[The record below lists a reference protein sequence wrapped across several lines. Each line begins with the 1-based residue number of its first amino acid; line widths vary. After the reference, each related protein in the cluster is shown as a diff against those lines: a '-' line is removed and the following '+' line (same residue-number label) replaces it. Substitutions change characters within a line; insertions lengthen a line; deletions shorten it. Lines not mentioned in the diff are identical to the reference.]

1 MSRDWIRDQQWKLTP
16 LVRASISGNLEIM
29 QLLIEAGADV
39 NGVDEWGDTPLMATV
54 EFRHIEAAILLLEN
68 GADIDATKPNG
79 TTALM
84 IAARNEDLMSTDLLL
99 RKGADPKIGLGSGD
113 TALSL
118 AAWNGNKEIVRLL
131 IEYGAIPDN
140 LAFARVQ
147 GYDKNIICIL
157 LENAALENAEIVEE
171 TEHTILN
178 IGATTQV
185 AGSNRVRSAILAE
198 QTNKNICR
206 LALTPTGDW
215 EIIFPFN
222 NYAAEARRRGYTA
235 DQCAALTGIA
245 TTQIAQA
252 EMKRQAESNIHAAE
266 SGDVVAQHNLGVRY
280 ENGEGLRRDYTEALK
295 WYRKAAESGYA
306 PSQNNLGNMYAEGIG
321 VEKDNQEARKWYL
334 KAAEQGL
341 ARAQYNLGIR
351 SLKVESVARYSA
363 EAIRWFARAAYQGF
377 ASAQYMLGH
386 IYREGLC
393 STQDYGVALRWYKQA
408 AEEGYYKGQ
417 ALLGAMYFDGQG
429 VPRNYDIAFKWFT
442 LAAEQG
448 DADAYY
454 YRGKIY
460 VEWSEYDHAISDIN
474 KAVTIN
480 PNHVRAL
487 NSLAWIQAT
496 AKNRKYR
503 NGKEAISNA
512 RRAVFLT
519 NRKDAMILETL
530 AAAYAEDGQFKKAE
544 ETMHEAILNL
554 SSTDKSQFGGIFE
567 ATIKSY
573 QRERKYY

>member
-1 MSRDWIRDQQWKLTP
+1 MTSVFIRPLLFATIIVLINGCAVSGPSPLIVSIRSGDTAAVETLIEEGADVNAMSRDWIRDQQWKLTP

-351 SLKVESVARYSA
+351 SLKVETIKVLPAPSICL
-363 EAIRWFARAAYQGF
+363 AIFIGKGF
-377 ASAQYMLGH
+377 VLLRITAS
-386 IYREGLC
+386 LC
-393 STQDYGVALRWYKQA
+393 VGTSKLPK
-408 AEEGYYKGQ
+408 K
-417 ALLGAMYFDGQG
+417 
-429 VPRNYDIAFKWFT
+429 
-442 LAAEQG
+442 
-448 DADAYY
+448 
-454 YRGKIY
+454 
-460 VEWSEYDHAISDIN
+460 
-474 KAVTIN
+474 VTIK
-480 PNHVRAL
+480 VRPFLAL
-487 NSLAWIQAT
+487 CTLT
-496 AKNRKYR
+496 
-503 NGKEAISNA
+503 GKVSPG
-512 RRAVFLT
+512 T
-519 NRKDAMILETL
+519 TILR
-530 AAAYAEDGQFKKAE
+530 
-544 ETMHEAILNL
+544 
-554 SSTDKSQFGGIFE
+554 SSGSH
-567 ATIKSY
+567 
-573 QRERKYY
+573 